1 MDKDIDDRW
10 PGEMLEAQ
18 HSDDTAALIE
28 ETSAF
33 LEGRAP
39 DLYEGRGQR
48 IPTWARLNPMAHAP
62 SDYVRALADRHHV
75 EFQPSGSWSW
85 ALGSLAE
92 EMVAMAGG
100 SDAELAELQRRHLLP
115 LELLLAADRRLL
127 SAEYVLEIARTLLR
141 THSGSAWSEDG
152 TPTVD

>member
-1 MDKDIDDRW
+1 MGKNIDDREED
-10 PGEMLEAQ
+10 EMFRGRQLEDPRP
-18 HSDDTAALIE
+18 DDAVALIE

-33 LEGRAP
+33 LQGRAP
-39 DLYEGRGQR
+39 DLYEVRGQR

-62 SDYVRALADRHHV
+62 AAYIRALADRHHV
-75 EFQPSGSWSW
+75 EFQPSGSWNW

-92 EMVAMAGG
+92 EMVTLAGDE
-100 SDAELAELQRRHLLP
+100 DAELAALQRRHLVP

-141 THSGSAWSEDG
+141 SHPSSS
-152 TPTVD
+152 TPRPD

>member
-10 PGEMLEAQ
+10 PDEVLVVQ
-18 HSDDTAALIE
+18 HADDTTALIE

-39 DLYEGRGQR
+39 ELYETRGQR
-48 IPTWARLNPMAHAP
+48 VPTWARLNPMAHAP
-62 SDYVRALADRHHV
+62 AAYIRALAERHHV

-92 EMVAMAGG
+92 EMVGQAGD

-141 THSGSAWSEDG
+141 THSGSVWSDEGSMPD
-152 TPTVD
+152 